1 MPKVTIDIN
10 AKDNAST
17 ILRKVNTSIG
27 ELNSTT
33 TKSSGIS
40 MASATAYGVTAA
52 AMYKLGSA
60 SLQAYGQMEQNT
72 VAFNTMLGSAEKAN
86 DLLKDMTN
94 FAANTPFQ
102 LPEIVTAGKQ
112 MISFGFQSTE
122 VISNLKMLGD
132 VSAGLSVPLGDMTY
146 LFGQIKTQG
155 RAMTQDLMQFANR
168 GIPIY
173 DELAK
178 VLGVGTNQIKEYAS
192 SGRIGFKE
200 INQAFKNMTGEGSK
214 FGGLMEE
221 QSKTLLG
228 QWSNLNDAFDESTRI
243 LGKELAP
250 VASDLMTIASEGL
263 KGINKM
269 MSSELPSSITMTGSI
284 IKDLKNVMN
293 GTADAVEAIGEGIGD
308 IESQRILNDVRM
320 WEATSTGVSAKVE
333 ELNQKY
339 GKVNASAGIYSEYV
353 KGHIKLTDEQVKN
366 LEAILG
372 QYTHIGAKA
381 KEEMDSWAQRG
392 MVEVKVKKTEE
403 TDEGKKIPVND
414 KGWANKEKAAQDYY
428 NELVYQQK
436 LALSSEEDQITLEL
450 EKNKALLDTKVKYLN
465 EYQYAH
471 AQAILND
478 NAQTERDKK
487 DIESHAEA
495 FKAMSDIQLEF
506 YTQSASTEANAIAEM
521 SQSVTENFKQVAS
534 DVSSI
539 LNSIAS
545 DSRKSGLSMG
555 DGFKA
560 GASVAVAALQSISAV
575 MQMQQQM
582 AQANYDRQS
591 EMLASLQEA
600 ELEALNAKYEA
611 EQEAIDAKYEE
622 DETTA
627 EDEEAARL
635 AELEA
640 YRLSLRGKTDAEIE
654 AALAKKKLELKSA
667 ADSKALSE
675 QKAAEEA
682 ALEKKKAAEEAQ
694 IKKDYAMQEWIVD
707 VQAFKS
713 KQDYDKKA
721 VIMATAIGVVQAW
734 ASAMA
739 VPFPGN
745 VIIGAALTALMV
757 GTAAAQLGQISSQSP
772 PAPPSFA
779 AGVTNFEGG
788 LAVVGERGR
797 ELVNL
802 PAGSNVITNE
812 NTEKLLSGG
821 GSSPQYLVNN
831 IYLNSTMIQQEI
843 IDLRKAAAYGGY

>member
-1 MPKVTIDIN
+1 MPKVNIN
-10 AKDNAST
+10 
-17 ILRKVNTSIG
+17 
-27 ELNSTT
+27 
-33 TKSSGIS
+33 IS
-40 MASATAYGVTAA
+40 ATDDASAVIRKVTAA
-52 AMYKLGSA
+52 LKEQEKGSGSLTGSFVKGNLIMKGLEAGFEGLKTATVDLTMA
-60 SLQAYGQMEQNT
+60 SMKSYGAMEQNNI
-72 VAFNTMLGSAEKAN
+72 ALRTMLGSAQMASQVITE
-86 DLLKDMTN
+86 MQV
-94 FAANTPFQ
+94 AAKETPFEMQ
-102 LPEIVTAGKQ
+102 EIVSGGKNL
-112 MISFGFQSTE
+112 IAFGESADTVVE
-122 VISNLKMLGD
+122 TMKRLGD
-132 VSAGLSVPLGDMTY
+132 VASGVSIPINDLITKY
-146 LFGQIKTQG
+146 GQIRTQG
-155 RAMTQDLMQFANR
+155 RAMTMDLREFAGR

-173 DELAK
+173 SELAK
-178 VLGVGTNQIKEYAS
+178 VMKVNETQVTEFAS
-192 SGRIGFKE
+192 AGKIGFKE
-200 INQAFKNMTGEGSK
+200 IEQAFRNMSGEGGK
-214 FGGLMEE
+214 FHDLMKE
-221 QSKTLLG
+221 QSKSLNG
-228 QWSNLNDAFDESTRI
+228 MISNLSDSYDILLTQIGARMEEEAKRGVEAVSQSLKEGGLLSDILIKTGEAAKESLGMLASTVDYLDEVYRKVNGSAEDFTEN
-243 LGKELAP
+243 GKTAAKTWNAAMHGLS
-250 VASDLMTIASEGL
+250 VTTFGLSLYLKKDSEAIDEVSNKYKMYLDMGL
-263 KGINKM
+263 KGRDDLEKYNKHFD
-269 MSSELPSSITMTGSI
+269 
-284 IKDLKNVMN
+284 DLEN
-293 GTADAVEAIGEGIGD
+293 
-308 IESQRILNDVRM
+308 SRL
-320 WEATSTGVSAKVE
+320 KV
-333 ELNQKY
+333 Y
-339 GKVNASAGIYSEYV
+339 
-353 KGHIKLTDEQVKN
+353 D
-366 LEAILG
+366 
-372 QYTHIGAKA
+372 
-381 KEEMDSWAQRG
+381 
-392 MVEVKVKKTEE
+392 KK
-403 TDEGKKIPVND
+403 
-414 KGWANKEKAAQDYY
+414 KEKDSGQATQEIANWRKKNEEAQKYY
-428 NELVYQQK
+428 NELVYKSAMAEATDLKRIDLTTQK
-436 LALSSEEDQITLEL
+436 ELEALKEKSRYLSESQVNTATGIITSGALSEKDKLEISNRA
-450 EKNKALLDTKVKYLN
+450 KVFDALSNIQTK
-465 EYQYAH
+465 
-471 AQAILND
+471 
-478 NAQTERDKK
+478 
-487 DIESHAEA
+487 
-495 FKAMSDIQLEF
+495 F

-582 AQANYDRQS
+582 AQANYDRQRD
-591 EMLASLQEA
+591 MLASLQEA

-694 IKKDYAMQEWIVD
+694 IKKDYAMQEWLVD

-721 VIMATAIGVVQAW
+721 VVMATALGIVQAW
-734 ASAMA
+734 ASAMM

-745 VIIGAALTALMV
+745 VIVGGVLTALMV

-772 PAPPSFA
+772 PAPPAFA
-779 AGVTNFEGG
+779 SGVTNFEGG